1 MNKRI
6 LSVLLAVMLLASTQ
20 FMTACTSGS
29 STTTEPAASGSTG
42 TTTEATKPEAPA
54 AEGEKKTV
62 INLALSENI
71 TKLDPHD
78 IFNFPVFTACWMMYD
93 TLIST
98 DHEGNYSPCLATEW
112 SKSDD
117 GLEWTFKLREG
128 VKFQN
133 GEGFDSADVV
143 ATYQRLLDN
152 PDLTCALTYWPYL
165 ASVEAVDQYT
175 AKITLSEP
183 FGPAELA
190 FSNTWIIPNEA
201 WAAEGEKLWTE
212 QKAVGTGPWQLVEW
226 VDGQY
231 THFKKF
237 ADSWDAYD
245 TDLEEVYLRHILEP
259 ATAINGQLSGEI
271 DAYLATGGAARDMLS
286 MYAGTENK
294 IEMVNVDTGTFHYLQ
309 FQCKDGSIFAD
320 QRIREAFSL
329 AIDRQSLVD
338 YVLGA
343 GLVPNGILPVGS
355 VGYDP
360 NLAPYEYDVEKA
372 KALLA
377 EAGYN
382 GQEFTIYTHTGIP
395 MGKALLTAIQD
406 MLKKAGFNAKIEAV
420 EVSALNNIRK
430 EGTYDVFLVSNNYVN
445 GDPYA
450 HINQRILSDNHH
462 SNYKD
467 DVLMKLIDD
476 SNKAVDP
483 AERAELIRQMNA
495 RMRETFAPQIATD
508 QMSACYPI
516 NYGVTG
522 LQLYKEGFINV
533 RYVDWDP
540 SLQK

>member
-1 MNKRI
+1 MRKSKKI
-6 LSVLLAVMLLASTQ
+6 AALMLAAAMLLS
-20 FMTACTSGS
+20 ACGGSGS
-29 STTTEPAASGSTG
+29 SSGTPTGGAASGG
-42 TTTEATKPEAPA
+42 TEAPA
-54 AEGEKKTV
+54 GGQTGQTGGEKKV
-62 INLALSENI
+62 LNLALSENI

-93 TLIST
+93 TLIAT

-117 GLEWTFKLREG
+117 GLTWTFKLREG

-133 GEGFDSADVV
+133 GEDFDSADVA
-143 ATYQRLLDN
+143 ATFQRLIDQ
-152 PDLTCALTYWPYL
+152 PELTCALTYWTYL
-165 ASVEAVDQYT
+165 ESVNPVDQYT
-175 AKITLSEP
+175 VEVKLSQP
-183 FGPAELA
+183 FGPAEYA
-190 FSNTWIIPNEA
+190 FSNTWIIPDEA
-201 WAAEGEKLWTE
+201 WKADGEKLWTE

-245 TDLEEVYLRHILEP
+245 TDLEEIYLRHILEP
-259 ATAINGQLSGEI
+259 STAINGQLSGDI
-271 DAYLATGGAARDMLS
+271 DAYLATGGVPRDMLS
-286 MYAGTENK
+286 MYTGTENVT
-294 IEMVNVDTGTFHYLQ
+294 EMVNVDVAIFHYLQ
-309 FQCKDGSIFAD
+309 YQCREGSIFAD
-320 QRIREAFSL
+320 QRVREAFSL
-329 AIDRQSLVD
+329 AIDRQGLVD

-343 GLVPNGILPVGS
+343 GSVPTGIMPEGTLGFNP
-355 VGYDP
+355 DIP
-360 NLAPYEYDVEKA
+360 AYEYDVEKA

-382 GQEFTIYTHTGIP
+382 GEEFTIYTHTGIP
-395 MGKALLTAIQD
+395 MGKQLLTAIQD
-406 MLKKAGFNAKIEAV
+406 MLAQAGFNAKIEPV

-430 EGTYDVFLVSNNYVN
+430 EGTYDVFLASNNYVG

-467 DVLMKLIDD
+467 DEMMKLIEE
-476 SNKAVDP
+476 SNQAVDT
-483 AERAELIRQMNA
+483 EKRVGLLKQVNA
-495 RMRETFAPQIATD
+495 RMRETFAPQIVTD
-508 QMSACYPI
+508 QMQACYPI

-522 LQLYKEGFINV
+522 LQLYKDGYINV
-533 RYVDWDP
+533 RYADWDS

>member
-1 MNKRI
+1 MKRRI
-6 LSVLLAVMLLASTQ
+6 ISLLLVLAIAAAV
-20 FMTACTSGS
+20 MTAC
-29 STTTEPAASGSTG
+29 A
-42 TTTEATKPEAPA
+42 APA
-54 AEGEKKTV
+54 AENPGTSESPAAEGTATAPADGEVKTV

-98 DHEGNYSPCLATEW
+98 DHEGNYNPCLATEW
-112 SKSDD
+112 TKSED
-117 GLEWTFKLREG
+117 GLVWTFKLRDD

-133 GEGFDSADVV
+133 GEDFDSADVV
-143 ATYQRLLDN
+143 TTFQRLIDN
-152 PDLTCALTYWPYL
+152 PDLTCSMTYWPYL
-165 ASVEAVDQYT
+165 ESVTAIDQYT
-175 AKITLSEP
+175 AEIKLSEP

-190 FSNTWIIPNEA
+190 FSNTWIIPHDAWEA
-201 WAAEGEKLWTE
+201 DGEKLWTE

-231 THFKKF
+231 THFSKF
-237 ADSWDAYD
+237 AESWDAYD
-245 TDLEEVYLRHILEP
+245 TTLTDVYLRHILEP

-286 MYAGTENK
+286 MYTGTENK
-294 IEMVNVDTGTFHYLQ
+294 IEMVNAENGTFHYIQ
-309 FQCKDGSIFAD
+309 FQCKDGALFSD
-320 QRIREAFSL
+320 QRMREAFSL

-343 GLVPNGILPVGS
+343 GQVPNGFLPIGAL
-355 VGYDP
+355 GYDESMP
-360 NLAPYEYDVEKA
+360 GYEYNVEKA

-377 EAGYN
+377 EAGYD

-395 MGKALLTAIQD
+395 MGKALLVAIQD
-406 MLKKAGFNAKIEAV
+406 MLTQAGFNAKIEPV
-420 EVSALNNIRK
+420 EVSALNNIRA
-430 EGTYDVFLVSNNYVN
+430 EGTYDVFLASNNHVN

-450 HINQRILSDNHH
+450 HINQRILGDNHH

-467 DVLMKLIDD
+467 DVLMQLIED

-483 AERAELIRQMNA
+483 TERAALISQMNQ
-495 RMRETFAPQIATD
+495 RMSETFAPNITTD
-508 QMSACYPI
+508 QMEACYPI

-522 LQLYKEGFINV
+522 LQLYKEGFINA
-533 RYVDWDP
+533 RYVNWDS
-540 SLQK
+540 SLVK